1 MTDYGVPPRELSDED
16 LEREGMHAHA
26 TRHWVFLHGTEE
38 QFRTHTKRMLELE
51 DEYVRRHPRRTWRGA
66 GDGEGSAPPNPAG
79 VWLSEA
85 ERSARIRDVMHQS
98 VAEVERLLALPTSP
112 DESNEIDESAVI
124 SVLVEFERS
133 ANGALHKLEAHQAA
147 RRAGLDHPR
156 LAALYRREPAFLEA
170 QGDQRV
176 LTDSGRE
183 WLAEH
188 QRVRPM

>member
-1 MTDYGVPPRELSDED
+1 MTDYGVPTRELSDED

-26 TRHWVFLHGTEE
+26 TRHWVFLHGTGE

-66 GDGEGSAPPNPAG
+66 GDGPAADPPTT
-79 VWLSEA
+79 WLSEA
-85 ERSARIRDVMHQS
+85 ERAARIRDVLHQS

-112 DESNEIDESAVI
+112 DESNEIDESAV
-124 SVLVEFERS
+124 VAALAEFEQ
-133 ANGALHKLEAHQAA
+133 APGGTLHKLEAHQAA

-156 LAALYRREPAFLEA
+156 LAALYRREPAFLVA

-176 LTDSGRE
+176 LTDAGRE
-183 WLAEH
+183 WLAE
-188 QRVRPM
+188 RSVRH

>member
-1 MTDYGVPPRELSDED
+1 
-16 LEREGMHAHA
+16 MHAHA

-66 GDGEGSAPPNPAG
+66 GGGSGVPNPAG
-79 VWLSEA
+79 AWLSET

-112 DESNEIDESAVI
+112 DESNEIDES
-124 SVLVEFERS
+124 SVLAVLTEFEQAPGGS
-133 ANGALHKLEAHQAA
+133 LHKLEAHQAA

-156 LAALYRREPAFLEA
+156 LAALYRRDPAFLAA
-170 QGDQRV
+170 QGEQRV
-176 LTDSGRE
+176 LTDAGRE

-188 QRVRPM
+188 AVRQ